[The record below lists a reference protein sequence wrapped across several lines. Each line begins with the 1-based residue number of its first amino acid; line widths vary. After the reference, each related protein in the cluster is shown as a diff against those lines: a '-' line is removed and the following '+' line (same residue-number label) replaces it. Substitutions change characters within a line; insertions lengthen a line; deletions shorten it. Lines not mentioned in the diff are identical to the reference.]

1 MNAQITLLIAD
12 RNPHVR
18 EFLKRELLVE
28 GYHIR
33 LASTGREILE
43 YMSGV
48 QPDILILDPD
58 MPDIADISLIERIH
72 RMYPQMPVV
81 VHSLMTDIVHQ
92 LDDAH
97 PIVFVEKQGSS
108 IDHLKQAIK
117 GILDPSSSKFKKT
130 Q

>member
-81 VHSLMTDIVHQ
+81 VHSLVTDIVHQ
-92 LDDAH
+92 LDGAH

-117 GILDPSSSKFKKT
+117 GILET
-130 Q
+130 V